1 MKVLL
6 CVRCYVLAY
15 SFSYQN
21 TEMTPY
27 LYAYFYEQKNPLVK
41 FEMELKHKELL
52 YFGDKIWVNIT
63 ST

>member
-52 YFGDKIWVNIT
+52 YFGDKI
-63 ST
+63 